1 MHFSLKDIN
10 NNPLGIKDRLSKD
23 IYKYPALIPSM
34 PWLDHDPPKQPTLK
48 GAIPR
53 DEGIAIGIIDDREN
67 DSAYY
72 TIYRANGK
80 NEVDIQNPKIYLLL

>member
-34 PWLDHDPPKQPTLK
+34 PWLH
-48 GAIPR
+48 
-53 DEGIAIGIIDDREN
+53 N
-67 DSAYY
+67 
-72 TIYRANGK
+72 NH
-80 NEVDIQNPKIYLLL
+80 QNNRL

>member
-1 MHFSLKDIN
+1 
-10 NNPLGIKDRLSKD
+10 
-23 IYKYPALIPSM
+23 M
-34 PWLDHDPPKQPTLK
+34 PWIDHDAPKQPTLK

-53 DEGIAIGIIDDREN
+53 NEGIAIGIIDNRDN

-72 TIYRANGK
+72 AIYRANGQ